1 MIDLTICEKIFQSWT
16 QNDKAFTFL
25 AENAFKELLGGPF
38 EQFAFKSYY
47 ICVEKKKKPA
57 FYSVTRV
64 KTPLTGVQG
73 VRMVVVVEVVGA
85 VG

>member
-1 MIDLTICEKIFQSWT
+1 MSNLHSKVTIFVS
-16 QNDKAFTFL
+16 
-25 AENAFKELLGGPF
+25 
-38 EQFAFKSYY
+38 
-47 ICVEKKKKPA
+47 KKKPPA

-73 VRMVVVVEVVGA
+73 MHMVVVVEVVGV